1 MSRPKQSK
9 QDRNEKLSTD
19 RLFGPYFIG
28 DEQRPC
34 TPLVAI
40 TTAGVFRWRDDET
53 YGAFTDRVERHVD
66 PQKMLGDMTQDEID
80 QAVAAFMACA
90 RGLKS
95 RMSPEALEA
104 YEASRAGDIQ

>member
-9 QDRNEKLSTD
+9 QGRNKGLLKG
-19 RLFGPYFIG
+19 RFFGPYFIG
-28 DEQRPC
+28 DEERPC

-53 YGAFTDRVERHVD
+53 FGAFTDRVERHVD
-66 PQKMLGDMTQDEID
+66 PQKTLGDMSQNEID
-80 QAVAAFMACA
+80 QAVAAFKACE
-90 RGLKS
+90 RGMKS

-104 YEASRAGDIQ
+104 FEASKAGDIQ